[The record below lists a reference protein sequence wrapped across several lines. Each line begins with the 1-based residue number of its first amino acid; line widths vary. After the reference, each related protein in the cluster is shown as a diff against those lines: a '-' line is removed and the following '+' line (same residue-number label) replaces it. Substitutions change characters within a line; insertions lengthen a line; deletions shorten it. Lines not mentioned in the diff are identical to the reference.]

1 MQQHDR
7 KIAKDKLW
15 SRERRAAQRPT
26 LTCMGHGRFCLVDC
40 VVRQGM
46 KSGYPDG
53 CMLNITTFRLRY
65 SRKGELR
72 IADHATRSCQ
82 MTKNVRA
89 FSPVAFWM

>member
-1 MQQHDR
+1 MPRLDW

-15 SRERRAAQRPT
+15 SRERRAAQQPT
-26 LTCMGHGRFCLVDC
+26 LTCMGNGRFCLVDC
-40 VVRQGM
+40 VMREGM
-46 KSGYPDG
+46 TSGYTDG

-65 SRKGELR
+65 SHKGELR
-72 IADHATRSCQ
+72 IAGLATKSCQ